1 MVINML
7 NYMAIGRRIGNYRK
21 EKNITQATLSE
32 LLNVSESYI
41 SQVER
46 GVAKISLS
54 RLSSIAKILDV
65 DIAFLVSDHIVMT
78 NPVVNSEIFEI
89 TKNWSEE
96 QIQFLIELLI
106 CADEQFKKTRKE

>member
-1 MVINML
+1 ML
-7 NYMAIGRRIGNYRK
+7 NYKAIGRRISKFRK
-21 EKNITQATLSE
+21 ERNLTQATLSE

-41 SQVER
+41 SQIER
-46 GVAKISLS
+46 GAAKISLP
-54 RLSSIAKILDV
+54 RLSSIAQILDI

>member
-1 MVINML
+1 ML
-7 NYMAIGRRIGNYRK
+7 NYKAIGRRISKFRK
-21 EKNITQATLSE
+21 ERNLTQATLSE

-41 SQVER
+41 SQIER
-46 GVAKISLS
+46 GAAKISLP
-54 RLSSIAKILDV
+54 RLSSIAQILDI

-96 QIQFLIELLI
+96 QIQFLIDLLI
-106 CADEQFKKTRKE
+106 CADERFKKNKKE

>member
-1 MVINML
+1 ML
-7 NYMAIGRRIGNYRK
+7 NYMAIGRRISKYRK
-21 EKNITQATLSE
+21 KRNLTQASLSE

-46 GVAKISLS
+46 GAAKISLP
-54 RLSSIAKILDV
+54 RLSSIAQILDI

-78 NPVVNSEIFEI
+78 NPDVNSEIFEI

-96 QIQFLIELLI
+96 QIQFLLDLLI
-106 CADEQFKKTRKE
+106 CADARFKKHKKE

>member
-1 MVINML
+1 MEEELANF
-7 NYMAIGRRIGNYRK
+7 
-21 EKNITQATLSE
+21 EKRNLTQAALSE

-41 SQVER
+41 SQIER
-46 GVAKISLS
+46 GAAKISLP
-54 RLSSIAKILDV
+54 RLSSIAQILDI

-96 QIQFLIELLI
+96 QIQFLIDLLI
-106 CADEQFKKTRKE
+106 CADERFKKNKKE